1 MKNFLC
7 PIPLKKVPLD
17 LPRVLTVHMN
27 QDCDHVDGD
36 NNSDNDDDDDGNDD
50 GGDDDDDDDDD
61 DL

>member
-7 PIPLKKVPLD
+7 PIPLNKVPLD

-27 QDCDHVDGD
+27 HDCDHVDGD
-36 NNSDNDDDDDGNDD
+36 DNSDNDDDDDGNDD
-50 GGDDDDDDDDD
+50 DDDD